1 MNIHLDASKRI
12 RQNLK
17 RRLRNRSYRT
27 RIRNQVKAVRTA
39 VNEGN
44 VDQAQTALRGAMSVL
59 HKGASKGVIHRNQAA
74 RRIARL
80 NASVKTHAQG

>member
-1 MNIHLDASKRI
+1 MAHHLDASKRI

-27 RIRNQVKAVRTA
+27 RIRNQVKAVRAA
-39 VNEGN
+39 VTEGN
-44 VDQAQTALRGAMSVL
+44 VEQAQTELRGAMSAL
-59 HKGASKGVIHRNQAA
+59 HKGVSKGVIHRNQAG

-80 NASVKTHAQG
+80 NASVKALAVG